1 MRYSRNLRGRV
12 ASLRVILTLAASL
25 GAIALFISCD
35 NTVGDTSFGV
45 SGTVR
50 SKTTHEPV
58 VAAWCALGD
67 SCVDC
72 RFEVDSTGAFSAA
85 TWGCGTETFYLG
97 APRYLT
103 YDTIIEGRGCP
114 VIKDLVIELEPIG
127 Q

>member
-1 MRYSRNLRGRV
+1 M
-12 ASLRVILTLAASL
+12 RVILTLSASVV
-25 GAIALFISCD
+25 ASALFMSCD

-50 SKTTHEPV
+50 AKTTHESI

-85 TWGCGTETFYLG
+85 TWGCGIETLYLG
-97 APRYLT
+97 APGYLT
-103 YDTIIEGRGCP
+103 YDTIVDGRGCP
-114 VIKDLVIELEPIG
+114 VIRGLVIELEPTA